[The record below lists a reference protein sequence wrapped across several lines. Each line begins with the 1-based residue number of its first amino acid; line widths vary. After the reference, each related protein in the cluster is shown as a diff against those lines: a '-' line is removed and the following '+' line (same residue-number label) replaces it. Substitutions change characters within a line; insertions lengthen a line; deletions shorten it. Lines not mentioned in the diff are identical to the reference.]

1 MSKHVWDKE
10 LQFSMQATLPCF
22 KEGWRIILVAQLEVY
37 TTCIPGIYWLLGG
50 YMQVLPEAKDFIDL
64 EGKNP
69 TYKWLVYIYSS
80 NSYANF
86 APSVRMSPHRPP
98 SDIYCWVGWHR
109 YEQPRRCFRNPTLRT
124 SGVCCWIIQES
135 LWQVLHTT
143 IAMVLCLNFNYQQLQ
158 SSYLFIILRPPPKK
172 SGKQSF
178 VSCFEVTYITTTWRE
193 NKSSLI
199 FRPWAR
205 TVIPGFS
212 LNCQGADGAHLI
224 HRIAWIWII
233 DTASSDGI
241 TINFIKGMIP

>member
-1 MSKHVWDKE
+1 
-10 LQFSMQATLPCF
+10 
-22 KEGWRIILVAQLEVY
+22 
-37 TTCIPGIYWLLGG
+37 
-50 YMQVLPEAKDFIDL
+50 MQVLPEAKDFIDYL
-64 EGKNP
+64 EGTNP

-86 APSVRMSPHRPP
+86 APSVRRSPHRPP

-172 SGKQSF
+172 SGKTIVRFLVWDYLHHHNMKGEQIFPDLQALGQNGDSRVF
-178 VSCFEVTYITTTWRE
+178 RWTAKVPMVLTWFTE
-193 NKSSLI
+193 SHGFGSLI
-199 FRPWAR
+199 LRA
-205 TVIPGFS
+205 VMG
-212 LNCQGADGAHLI
+212 
-224 HRIAWIWII
+224 
-233 DTASSDGI
+233 
-241 TINFIKGMIP
+241 